1 MRELRGCPVSK
12 GIAYEKTYI
21 YKSFSGF
28 VPEEK
33 FVGDEKPHLD
43 KLNKSYKMAH
53 NELSLLIEELAKYDE
68 DKAKIFIAHCEI
80 LGDEEIVQSIKH
92 EIKNNKYIPAY
103 AVWKAYEEFIQL
115 LSGVD
120 DLLISERCADLI
132 DVRNRLIRKILG
144 IKESTLSSLSE
155 DVIIIAH
162 DLLPSDTVSLDRLH
176 VKGIITEVGGSTSHS
191 AIIAK
196 SYQIPAV
203 LGVSN
208 ITSIATDDDLIAMD
222 AVDGVIILNPNDSQ
236 LHEIKNKKEE
246 FEKMSAI
253 TKEYID
259 KAPLT
264 ADGTRIDIGINIGSD
279 EVSDYSNLYDFVG
292 LFRTEFLYMNSN
304 HLPSEEE
311 QFNAYKK
318 VVEDAKGKPV
328 TLRTLDIGGDKTL
341 QYYDLP
347 KEMNPFL
354 GKRALRLCFDD
365 VEIFLTQLRAALR
378 ASKFG
383 MLNIMFPMVGS
394 IDDIRRAKQ
403 LVKKAKDQL
412 KQKNIDF
419 DPNIKLGI
427 MIEIPSIA
435 LIADK
440 AAKEVDFASIGT
452 NDLCQYT
459 CAVDRMNPGVSQYYQ
474 SLSPAMIKIIDMAVS
489 AFNDAGK
496 LISICGEMGGDP
508 YSAVLLVGLGVRK
521 LSMSFANIAGVK
533 QSLSKVTMIEAESI
547 AKTSRQ
553 MDTEESVKGY
563 LNALFTRK
571 NL

>member
-80 LGDEEIVQSIKH
+80 LGDEEIVLSIKR

-222 AVDGVIILNPNDSQ
+222 AVDGVIILNPNDNQ
-236 LHEIKNKKEE
+236 LYEIKKKKEE

-533 QSLSKVTMIEAESI
+533 QSLSKVTVIEAESI

>member
-80 LGDEEIVQSIKH
+80 LGDEEIVLSIKR

-222 AVDGVIILNPNDSQ
+222 AVDGVIILNPNDNQ
-236 LHEIKNKKEE
+236 LYEIKKKKEE
-246 FEKMSAI
+246 FEKMAAI

-533 QSLSKVTMIEAESI
+533 QSLSKVTVIEAESI